1 MVNQKD
7 LHKIGQ
13 KPSPTTDNNS
23 INRDYTRTEKLKG
36 LAKKGLVFRFPNG
49 NGD

>member
-7 LHKIGQ
+7 LHKISQ

-23 INRDYTRTEKLKG
+23 INRDYARTGKLKG
-36 LAKKGLVFRFPNG
+36 LAKRGLVFRLPNS